1 MPHQAVSGFTF
12 LAPHLSWLEL
22 PKGVHTPTKQLRVT
36 TTKSRG
42 KKSNCPLV
50 FADDYLS
57 YTVTKKMKNSVR
69 NLMKCEIYVRNT
81 SFILGHLS
89 KRPGVEELL
98 RSVSN
103 GKKTKPSLPEQ
114 FFLNWTDIMN
124 CPGSK
129 DKDTVS
135 PEHLL

>member
-1 MPHQAVSGFTF
+1 MPQQEVSGFTF
-12 LAPHLSWLEL
+12 PSTT
-22 PKGVHTPTKQLRVT
+22 PKLVRAAYRGAHSHKTAEDDNK
-36 TTKSRG
+36 KSRG

-57 YTVTKKMKNSVR
+57 HTVTKKMKNSVQ
-69 NLMKCEIYVRNT
+69 NLLKCEIYMQTT

-89 KRPGVEELL
+89 KRPGAEELL

-103 GKKTKPSLPEQ
+103 GKKTKLSLPEQ
-114 FFLNWTDIMN
+114 FFFNWTDIMN